1 MSHRAALMIDAYTLR
16 KHAQV
21 ISQGGLQPSIDYG
34 AVRRMFEDRSVE
46 ESGQQL
52 MRTMYYARIINDNE
66 DDQSIPV
73 VRLLDW
79 LSYNGFIVKT
89 ITVRRAVDAPGWPSV
104 MIAVDALTLAARIDT
119 LYLIASSDDLV
130 PAVSAMQRAGVRVM
144 LACAQQL
151 CGDALRRQVDAVV
164 DLTQIM
170 QQCAAPQKART

>member
-1 MSHRAALMIDAYTLR
+1 MSYRAALMIDAYTLR

-34 AVRRMFEDRSVE
+34 ALRKRFHDRLVAE
-46 ESGQQL
+46 GGQQL
-52 MRTMYYARIINDNE
+52 MHAMYYARIINDNA

-89 ITVRRAVDAPGWPSV
+89 ITVRRAADAPGWPSV
-104 MIAVDALTLAARIDT
+104 MIAVDAFALAARIDT
-119 LYLIASSDDLV
+119 LYLIASSDDLA
-130 PAVSAMQRAGVRVM
+130 PAVEAVQRAGVRVV

-151 CGDALRRQVDAVV
+151 CGDALRRQVDEVV

-170 QQCAAPQKART
+170 QQCAPPQKAGA